1 MELLMLIN
9 RKMQF
14 IQNLDCTCLV
24 NPISLIN
31 NCLQLILI

>member
-14 IQNLDCTCLV
+14 IQNLDCTCLANHRSV
-24 NPISLIN
+24 IKND
-31 NCLQLILI
+31 LQLILI